1 MGRFGIRGKD
11 ERGGGFGPLF
21 CSAICGRCHKER
33 IQDVAPQGGLML
45 SQSTRGGAG
54 GSPLRCADMRWL
66 PAPRLTRPPA
76 RAIGFSGVPAAN
88 GGERLRAALAGT
100 GRLASRGGGLI
111 WWGGGAAAARPL
123 WGAPLRLKG
132 GAWCPLPVVG
142 ARRCRGRRPWP
153 DRSAPLHFRP
163 RAASPAPLR
172 PLCACGRGVR
182 TPRPPWAGGIQ
193 L

>member
-1 MGRFGIRGKD
+1 
-11 ERGGGFGPLF
+11 
-21 CSAICGRCHKER
+21 
-33 IQDVAPQGGLML
+33 ML

-88 GGERLRAALAGT
+88 GGERLRAALAGA

-132 GAWCPLPVVG
+132 GGVVPSAGGGG
-142 ARRCRGRRPWP
+142 AALPWP
-153 DRSAPLHFRP
+153 PPVAGPFRSAAL
-163 RAASPAPLR
+163 
-172 PLCACGRGVR
+172 
-182 TPRPPWAGGIQ
+182 
-193 L
+193 